1 MRYAIILWGFL
12 LFSACNWSTAKEEKT
27 QELVL
32 EEIQAIDW
40 DDVDQ
45 YPLFDDCEEIVTKE
59 ERKKCF
65 METLL
70 THFSMSLQE
79 AGFELQEEVK
89 DTILVDFI
97 MEDNGSITLMNI
109 HNDEKINA
117 QLPNFRDQIE
127 KCLQNMPRIAPAL
140 KRGIPV
146 SAKFRIPIVLSS
158 R

>member
-1 MRYAIILWGFL
+1 MRYAIILWVFVL
-12 LFSACNWSTAKEEKT
+12 LSACNWSTAKEEKT

-45 YPLFDDCEEIVTKE
+45 YPLFDDCEETVTKE

-70 THFSMSLQE
+70 FHFSMTLQAAE
-79 AGFELQEEVK
+79 FELQEEVK

-97 MEDNGSITLMNI
+97 MEDTGSIILMNI
-109 HNDEKINA
+109 HNDEKVNA
-117 QLPNFRDQIE
+117 QLPNFRNQIE
-127 KCLQNMPRIAPAL
+127 KCLQNLPKIEPAL

-158 R
+158 P